1 MTLEGQQKDNV
12 RLFRSVSFNLTFLCG
27 IALSPLFGQ
36 TPDSTRRDSLKTYH
50 LPGEL
55 VVIGAR
61 GERNR
66 LKLPMAVS
74 VIEAEGF
81 SKSRKAGLNEALGGV
96 PGVFAQSRAGGQ
108 DVRLTIRGF
117 GARGNGERSNAA
129 TIRGVKVLIDGFPA
143 SEPDGRT
150 ALDQLDLNTAE
161 RIEVIRSNASTL
173 FGNASGGVVNI
184 ESRSRFPESFVENNA
199 ALGSFGLE
207 KNCLAA
213 GLTLGS
219 GRLLFSAT
227 RTLFDG
233 WREHT
238 NSSSSQYYAIFHSNP
253 DANTHLK
260 LLTSFAYTRFRMAGA
275 LTQSQFDSDPKQSNP
290 TYLARDEHRF
300 NRTGKLG
307 FNLSKNVAGHHTIE
321 VLGFVEPKVLE
332 RSERNTFRDFN
343 RFHLGGGAVWSWR
356 QKGDDSGLRLTA
368 GTDAGFQDGS
378 VLFYKLENGQRGDS
392 LRSNQ
397 KEGAGTF
404 GLFAQ
409 GELPLKGKLKALLG
423 GRFDH
428 QLYIVQALPTGTET
442 GSPVEKLIFN
452 HLTPKAAL
460 LYSLTEE
467 HSLYFQIG
475 GGVEVPA
482 FNEVDPPSNLP
493 NAVLNPFMKPMSS
506 TTLEFG
512 AKGVSEIPSI
522 PFLRTLSYDLA
533 LYRIGIKN
541 EIVPYDGG
549 TWYFAAGRSR
559 RWGFEAGTR
568 AQFSQGISVREAL
581 TLMDA
586 EYVDYANE
594 LGNFSGNKVPGIP
607 RILFNGG
614 LRYEAPFGATADFSF
629 EHAGFYF
636 ANDANTIWVPSYFI
650 LNASLGYGVKLGNLR
665 LEGFLGANNLA
676 DKKYVSSAFI
686 NPSGSCTSRAF
697 LEPGLPRNYFGG
709 FQLHFVP

>member
-1 MTLEGQQKDNV
+1 MI
-12 RLFRSVSFNLTFLCG
+12 S
-27 IALSPLFGQ
+27 SPLFGQ

-50 LPGEL
+50 LPGEVL
-55 VVIGAR
+55 VIGAR
-61 GERNR
+61 GEKNR

-81 SKSRKAGLNEALGGV
+81 SKSRKAGLNDALRDV

-117 GARGNGERSNAA
+117 GSRGNGERSNAA
-129 TIRGVKVLIDGFPA
+129 TIRGVKVLVDGFPA

-150 ALDQLDLNTAE
+150 ALDQLDLNAAE

-173 FGNASGGVVNI
+173 FGNASGGVVNV
-184 ESRSRFPESFVENNA
+184 ESKSRFPESFVENNA

-207 KNCLAA
+207 KNSLAA

-219 GRLLFSAT
+219 GRLLFSGS
-227 RTLFDG
+227 RTIFDG

-238 NSSSSQYYAIFHSNP
+238 GSSSSQYYAIYNSNP

-260 LLTSFAYTRFRMAGA
+260 LLASYVHVRFRIAGA
-275 LTQSQFDSDPKQSNP
+275 LTQSQFNVDPEQSNP
-290 TYLARDEHRF
+290 TYLARDERRF

-307 FNLSKNVAGHHTIE
+307 FNLTKTVSGRHTLE
-321 VLGFVEPKVLE
+321 VLGYVEPKVLE
-332 RSERNTFRDFN
+332 RSERNTFRNFN
-343 RFHLGGGAVWSWR
+343 RFNIGGGTVWSWR
-356 QKGDDSGLRLTA
+356 EKKDDSGLRLSA
-368 GTDAGFQDGS
+368 GADAGYQDGS
-378 VLFYKLENGQRGDS
+378 IQFYELTSGQRGDS

-397 KEGAGTF
+397 KEGAGAF
-404 GLFAQ
+404 GLFVQ
-409 GELPLKGKLKALLG
+409 MERPLKGKLKVLLG

-428 QLYIVQALPTGTET
+428 QLYLAQELPTGASAGT
-442 GSPVEKLIFN
+442 PKEKLIFN

-460 LYSLTEE
+460 LFALSDE
-467 HSLYFQIG
+467 HSLYAQLG

-482 FNEVDPPSNLP
+482 FNEVDPPSTLP
-493 NAVLNPFMKPMSS
+493 SAILNPFMKPMSS
-506 TTLEFG
+506 TTIEIG

-549 TWYFAAGRSR
+549 SWYFSAGRSR
-559 RWGFEAGTR
+559 RWGFETGAKATFTHGLSAR
-568 AQFSQGISVREAL
+568 GAL

-586 EYVDYANE
+586 KYTNYANE

-614 LRYEAPFGATADFSF
+614 LRYEAPFGATADFGF

-636 ANDANTIWVPSYFI
+636 ADDANTIWAPSYFI
-650 LNASLGYGVKLGNLR
+650 LNASAGYGVKFGNLR

-676 DKKYVSSAFI
+676 DKKYAASAFI
-686 NPSGSCTSRAF
+686 NPSGSGPARAF
-697 LEPGLPRNYFGG
+697 LEPGLPPNYFGG
-709 FQLHFVP
+709 IQLHFVP

>member
-1 MTLEGQQKDNV
+1 M
-12 RLFRSVSFNLTFLCG
+12 RLFQSVLLNFFFLGALTVP
-27 IALSPLFGQ
+27 SLFGAEQ
-36 TPDSTRRDSLKTYH
+36 DTTQNDSLKTYH
-50 LPGEL
+50 LPGEV

-61 GERNR
+61 GEKNR

-81 SKSRKAGLNEALGGV
+81 SKSRKAGLNDALRDV

-117 GARGNGERSNAA
+117 GSRGNGERSNAA

-150 ALDQLDLNTAE
+150 ALDQLDLNAAE
-161 RIEVIRSNASTL
+161 RIEVIRSNTSTL
-173 FGNASGGVVNI
+173 FGNASGGVVNV
-184 ESRSRFPESFVENNA
+184 ESKSRFPESFVENNV

-207 KNCLAA
+207 KNSLAA

-219 GRLLFSAT
+219 GRLLLSAT

-233 WREHT
+233 WRDHT

-253 DANTHLK
+253 DAHTHLK
-260 LLTSFAYTRFRMAGA
+260 LLGSFAYTRFRMAGA
-275 LTQSQFDSDPKQSNP
+275 LTQSQFDSDPRQSNS
-290 TYLARDEHRF
+290 TYLLRDERRF
-300 NRTGKLG
+300 NRSGKLG
-307 FNLSKNVAGHHTIE
+307 FNLSKNLAGRHTLE
-321 VLGFVEPKVLE
+321 VLGYVEPKVLE
-332 RSERNTFRDFN
+332 RSERNTFRNFN
-343 RFHLGGGAVWSWR
+343 RFHIGGGAVWSWR
-356 QKGDDSGLRLTA
+356 QREDDSGLRLSA
-368 GTDAGFQDGS
+368 GADAGYQDGS
-378 VLFYKLENGQRGDS
+378 ILFYELENGQRGDS

-404 GLFAQ
+404 GLFVQ
-409 GELPLKGKLKALLG
+409 GELPLKGKLKALVG

-428 QLYIVQALPTGTET
+428 QLYLAQELPTGAST
-442 GSPVEKLIFN
+442 GAPKEKLIFN

-460 LYSLTEE
+460 LFSISDN
-467 HSLYFQIG
+467 HSLYAQVG

-482 FNEVDPPSNLP
+482 FNEVDPPSTFP
-493 NAVLNPFMKPMSS
+493 SAILNPFMKPMSS
-506 TTLEFG
+506 TTVEIG
-512 AKGVSEIPSI
+512 AKGVSEIPSL

-549 TWYFAAGRSR
+549 SWYFSAGRSR
-559 RWGFEAGTR
+559 RWGFEAGAKATFPR
-568 AQFSQGISVREAL
+568 GLSARGAL

-586 EYVDYANE
+586 KYTDYANE

-614 LRYEAPFGATADFSF
+614 LRYEASFGGTADFGF

-636 ANDANTIWVPSYFI
+636 ADDANTIWVPSYFI
-650 LNASLGYGVKLGNLR
+650 LNTSLGCIVKFGNLR

-676 DKKYVSSAFI
+676 DKKYASSAFI
-686 NPSGSCTSRAF
+686 NPSGSGSSRAF

-709 FQLHFVP
+709 LQLHFVP